1 MRFNINAAGR
11 GINPSKKRRSS
22 LVTQINPTT
31 SASAPRRQKSLWRR
45 PQLFAML
52 HDTVEFVIDS
62 LASER
67 GAHAFEKWQT
77 LVAALYGEVFV
88 RPQMQD
94 HGADYAKRLCVTA
107 SPSELVF
114 ALHTT
119 YGLLA
124 RALVVQHFYPKYKKN
139 FPSDLEFVLALA
151 DPKFYQREF
160 GVRNFL
166 PALWDEGILATY
178 SETKLTKFLDFSSE
192 ISGALA
198 ASNWQNILTDLYQ
211 AIIPGNIRHDLGEF
225 FTPDW
230 LAEKT
235 TAMAGFNG
243 ETDKKIFDPGC
254 GSGIFLLAAATSKI
268 ENQSLLF
275 DLLDSVIGCD
285 LNPLSVLSAR
295 LNFLLLL
302 SKHFDFPLPEVE
314 LPVFHYDSVF
324 QTPHGNTDATA
335 LQKILAG
342 GCDYLIGN
350 PPWISWNCLPP
361 VYRQRLEKELLP
373 QYVLFDF
380 HGQSAR
386 LGHSNDDYLSTFTLI
401 AIDRYL
407 KQNGICSFIIKQP
420 LLTNVAGKTF
430 RRFEIRRANDEV
442 TSLRV
447 RRAADLRA
455 LDPFGI
461 GNETAIL
468 VLEKGA
474 PTVYPIAYD
483 IWAKPNGHLE
493 IKAERAQPSE
503 STDASSAWIVISREW
518 RATQF
523 MEGENP
529 YEIRH
534 GLKHDAAEILILRVL
549 EKNKNRLHIQ
559 RLAEETIYE
568 IEPEWIYP
576 FLQPRHLKKWGR
588 AGHFYFLMPQRK
600 AGENNEKELIEQF
613 PLTHAFL
620 KHFAPQFAARRSKV
634 FLHKPFYGLFGL
646 GDYTH
651 APYKVCWVGLGFQ
664 PRFAVVAEVNDSL
677 LGQKTIIPDGTIY
690 FMPFQDQV
698 EAHFVCALLN
708 SELVFK
714 FLSARSGKS
723 KRGLS
728 KKIMEQLAL
737 PKFDRRDA
745 RHVQL
750 ADISLQLHR
759 LFQQRNEKLD
769 VHKNFAELVDA
780 VFRCQ
785 AVVG

>member
-1 MRFNINAAGR
+1 M
-11 GINPSKKRRSS
+11 
-22 LVTQINPTT
+22 TQINATT
-31 SASAPRRQKSLWRR
+31 SASASFRQKFLWRR

-52 HDTVEFVIDS
+52 HDTVEFVIAS
-62 LASER
+62 LSSER

-94 HGADYAKRLCVTA
+94 HGVDYAKRLCVTA

-114 ALHTT
+114 ALHTA

-124 RALVVQHFYPKYKKN
+124 RALIVQHFYPKHKQIFRSN
-139 FPSDLEFVLALA
+139 TEFVFALA
-151 DPKFYQREF
+151 DPKFYQQEF

-166 PALWDEGILATY
+166 PALWDQGILATY
-178 SETKLTKFLDFSSE
+178 SETKLTKLLDFSNE
-192 ISGALA
+192 ISGAFA
-198 ASNWQNILTDLYQ
+198 ASDWQNILTDLYQ
-211 AIIPGNIRHDLGEF
+211 AIIPSNIRHDLGEF

-230 LAEKT
+230 LANKT
-235 TAMAGFNG
+235 MTMSGFTG
-243 ETDKKIFDPGC
+243 EVDKTVFDPGC
-254 GSGIFLLAAATSKI
+254 GSGIFLLATAARKI
-268 ENQSLLF
+268 ENHSPLVNLLN
-275 DLLDSVIGCD
+275 SVIGCD

-302 SKHFDFPLPEVE
+302 SKHFDFPLPEIE
-314 LPVFHYDSVF
+314 LPIFHYDSVF
-324 QTPHGNTDATA
+324 QTPHGNTAAAA

-361 VYRQRLEKELLP
+361 VYRQRLENELLP

-380 HGQSAR
+380 HGQAAR
-386 LGHSNDDYLSTFTLI
+386 LGHSNDDYLSTFTLVT
-401 AIDRYL
+401 IDRYL
-407 KQNGICSFIIKQP
+407 KQNGICSFVIKQP
-420 LLTNVAGKTF
+420 LLTNVAGKAF
-430 RRFEIRRANDEV
+430 RRFEIRRSNGEV
-442 TSLRV
+442 TPLCV
-447 RRAADLRA
+447 RQAADLRA

-474 PTVYPIAYD
+474 PTTYPVNYE
-483 IWAKPNGHLE
+483 IWSQPNGQFE
-493 IKAERAQPSE
+493 IKTERAQPSALAD
-503 STDASSAWIVISREW
+503 TASAWIVISSEW
-518 RATQF
+518 RVTQF

-534 GLKHDAAEILILRVL
+534 GLKHDAAAILILRVL
-549 EKNKNRLHIQ
+549 EKNKNRLRIQ
-559 RLAEETIYE
+559 RLADETIYE
-568 IEPEWIYP
+568 IEPKWIYP
-576 FLQPRHLKKWGR
+576 FLQPRHLKQWGKD
-588 AGHFYFLMPQRK
+588 GHFYVLLPQRK
-600 AGENNEKELIEQF
+600 AGEDNEKELIERF

-634 FLHKPFYGLFGL
+634 FLNKPFYGLFGL
-646 GDYTH
+646 GSYTH

-664 PRFAVVAEVNDSL
+664 PRFAVIEEINDPR
-677 LGQKTIIPDGTIY
+677 LGPKTIIPDGTIY
-690 FMPFQDQV
+690 YMPFTDRT

-708 SELVFK
+708 SELVGK

-728 KKIMEQLAL
+728 KKVVEQLAL
-737 PKFDRRDA
+737 PKFNREDE
-745 RHVQL
+745 RHNDL
-750 ADISLQLHR
+750 ASASLQLHR
-759 LFQQRNEKLD
+759 AFQQRVEKLD
-769 VHKNFAELVDA
+769 VQENFAELVDA

-785 AVVG
+785 TIAG

>member
-11 GINPSKKRRSS
+11 EINSSKKHRPS
-22 LVTQINPTT
+22 LVTQINATT
-31 SASAPRRQKSLWRR
+31 SASAPLRQKFLWRR
-45 PQLFAML
+45 PQLLAML
-52 HDTVEFVIDS
+52 HDAVEFVIAS
-62 LASER
+62 LSSER
-67 GAHAFEKWQT
+67 GAQAFERWQT

-88 RPQMQD
+88 RPQMQE
-94 HGADYAKRLCVTA
+94 HGAEYAKRLCVTA
-107 SPSELVF
+107 SPSQLVF

-139 FPSDLEFVLALA
+139 FPSDLEFVLALT
-151 DPKFYQREF
+151 DPEFYQREF

-178 SETKLTKFLDFSSE
+178 SEARLTKLLDFSSE

-235 TAMAGFNG
+235 MTMAGFNG

-254 GSGIFLLAAATSKI
+254 GSGIFLLATAARKI
-268 ENQSLLF
+268 ENHSPLVNLLNF
-275 DLLDSVIGCD
+275 VLGCD

-295 LNFLLLL
+295 LNFLLFL
-302 SKHFDFPLPEVE
+302 SKHFAFPLPEVE
-314 LPVFHYDSVF
+314 LPIFHYDSVF
-324 QTPHGNTDATA
+324 QTPHGNTNAES

-361 VYRQRLEKELLP
+361 VYRQRLENELLP
-373 QYVLFDF
+373 QYKLFDF
-380 HGQSAR
+380 HGQLAR
-386 LGHSNDDYLSTFTLI
+386 LGHSNDDYLSTFTLVT
-401 AIDRYL
+401 IDRYL

-420 LLTNVAGKTF
+420 LLTNVAGKAF
-430 RRFEIRRANDEV
+430 RRFEIRRSSGKV
-442 TSLRV
+442 TPLRV
-447 RRAADLRA
+447 RQAADLRA

-474 PTVYPIAYD
+474 PTIYPIAYD
-483 IWAKPNGHLE
+483 IWSKPNGHLE
-493 IKAERAQPSE
+493 IKTERAQPSALAD
-503 STDASSAWIVISREW
+503 TSSAWIVITSEW

-534 GLKHDAAEILILRVL
+534 GLKHDGAEILILRVL

-559 RLAEETIYE
+559 RRVDETIHE

-576 FLQPRHLKKWGR
+576 FLQPRHLKQWGR
-588 AGHFYFLMPQRK
+588 DGYFYFLMPQRK

-613 PLTHAFL
+613 PLTYAFL

-634 FLHKPFYGLFGL
+634 FLNKPFYGLFGL
-646 GDYTH
+646 GQYTH

-664 PRFAVVAEVNDSL
+664 PRFAVIEEINEPL
-677 LGQKTIIPDGTIY
+677 LGPKTIIPDGTIY
-690 FMPFQDQV
+690 FMPFQQRD

-708 SELVFK
+708 SELVCK

-728 KKIMEQLAL
+728 KKVVEQLAL
-737 PKFDRRDA
+737 PKFNCNDE
-745 RHVQL
+745 RHAYL
-750 ADISLQLHR
+750 AEASLQLHEAFR
-759 LFQQRNEKLD
+759 RDERVALNFEEAAYNVFQN
-769 VHKNFAELVDA
+769 N
-780 VFRCQ
+780 
-785 AVVG
+785 